1 MIKNRTDWFGI
12 VMATDEEILY
22 YNKMKREEILEL
34 ESYRDLLSNKI
45 KQLKLDIIP
54 INGN

>member
-1 MIKNRTDWFGI
+1 
-12 VMATDEEILY
+12 MATDEEILY